1 MIWQHKYIVLGHLI
15 LLQIYQE
22 SDIVLEHGIEYSWL
36 WKFRILKGDLNSD
49 QISEIIA
56 VSYNKM
62 IERKFL
68 RMKSITT
75 LLLIVRVQFE
85 IETSQFR

>member
-68 RMKSITT
+68 RMISITT
-75 LLLIVRVQFE
+75 FLLIVRVQFE